1 MVTTAGNARSAE
13 YDAFGPWIDV
23 ITDRDDIP
31 RLYRGFPFDL
41 AAAELVLKVPRAI
54 SRKDATPSM
63 DLYDH
68 LIVVGAELLTVLSRN
83 PGDDHGSGFDELTV
97 GFEQLAI
104 VEDGTNLLDGLL
116 TIRTLSGESI
126 SFAYNGASEK
136 VVARLVDLLRRREQA
151 AIPALP
157 PGARLPSLPS
167 APLPPLGLDDLGRK
181 DAVLVTAFHDLAGRE
196 PGLRLLAAHGRR
208 ALAVSGGTLT
218 TLSHLVKPA
227 VLHGALLCATGTE
240 LQLLSRGVWIARG
253 GAPVLSRARTI
264 VPLAKLAE
272 VTSRTH
278 PVYQDVALLTLVV
291 GGSSTEVVVPQAS
304 RLATVLLGLLPAPAR
319 F

>member
-23 ITDRDDIP
+23 VTDRDDIP
-31 RLYRGFPFDL
+31 RLYREFPLDL

-68 LIVVGAELLTVLSRN
+68 LIVVGPEQLTVLSR
-83 PGDDHGSGFDELTV
+83 GQGAGFSELTV
-97 GFEQLAI
+97 GFEQIAI
-104 VEDGTNLLDGLL
+104 IEDRTNLLDGLL
-116 TIRTLSGESI
+116 TIRTLSGETL

-136 VVARLVDLLRRREQA
+136 IVARLVDLLRGREQA
-151 AIPALP
+151 AVPALP
-157 PGARLPSLPS
+157 PGSLLPALPS

-181 DAVLVTAFHDLAGRE
+181 DAVLVTAFRDLAGRE

-208 ALAVSGGTLT
+208 ALAVTGGTMT
-218 TLSHLVKPA
+218 TMSHLVKPA
-227 VLHGALLCATGTE
+227 VLHGALLCATGSE
-240 LQLLSRGVWIARG
+240 LQVLSRGVWIVRG

-264 VPLAKLAE
+264 VPLAKLEA

-278 PVYQDVALLTLVV
+278 PGYPDVAILTLVV
-291 GGSSTEVVVPQAS
+291 GGSSIEVVVPSAS
-304 RLATVLLGLLPAPAR
+304 RLGAVLLGLLPAPAR
-319 F
+319 P

>member
-13 YDAFGPWIDV
+13 YDAFGPWIDAV
-23 ITDRDDIP
+23 TEPEDVP
-31 RLYRGFPFDL
+31 PLYRGFPLDL

-68 LIVVGAELLTVLSRN
+68 LVVVGAEQLTVLSRHLED
-83 PGDDHGSGFDELTV
+83 GRGTGFAELTV
-97 GFEQLAI
+97 GFEQIAI
-104 VEDGTNLLDGLL
+104 IEDHTNLLDGLL
-116 TIRTLSGESI
+116 TIHTLSGEAV

-151 AIPALP
+151 AIPTLP
-157 PGARLPSLPS
+157 PGSPVASLPG

-181 DAVLVTAFHDLAGRE
+181 DAVLVTAFREFAGRE

-208 ALAVSGGTLT
+208 SLAVHGGAMT

-227 VLHGALLCATGTE
+227 VLHGALLCATDSE
-240 LQLLSRGVWIARG
+240 LQLLSRGVWIVRG
-253 GAPVLSRARTI
+253 GAPVFSRKRTI
-264 VPLAKLAE
+264 VPLAKLVA
-272 VTSRTH
+272 VTVRTH
-278 PVYQDVALLTLVV
+278 PQYPDVEILTVVV
-291 GGSSTEVVVPQAS
+291 GGSSIEVVVPTGS
-304 RLATVLLGLLPAPAR
+304 RLGDVLLHALPA
-319 F
+319 